1 MQCPKCKYE
10 PTMAEMRRRAGNCI
24 KCGADYASH
33 KQTRPASK
41 PVKLAG
47 FVFLLA
53 AILAAAVFGW
63 QWNDSRQKKELLFS
77 QLSQQVRVVNG
88 LVGELLDQGAGMT
101 RGQFFEKANR
111 RVIDID
117 AAIAKTLSVDDS
129 VMPGLSQQAAAYGK
143 AARSLIKAIG
153 AQQRAEIA
161 LSVAK
166 AGHSVYAKHEN
177 DPSFRLLLSRTPAQ
191 IESEGKAALAAV
203 ENEPELSKK
212 VDLLKKAADIG
223 NVHTLRINYLKSKDE
238 VDSAESSFDAAE
250 MDLAK
255 AVERIGVV
263 GARLNES
270 SGHKFPVE
278 KWEIN

>member
-10 PTMAEMRRRAGNCI
+10 PTMVEMQRSHGSCI
-24 KCGADYASH
+24 KCGTDYA
-33 KQTRPASK
+33 RYK
-41 PVKLAG
+41 PNLTVPKSVKLG
-47 FVFLLA
+47 GLVFLLA
-53 AILAAAVFGW
+53 AILAAAFFGW
-63 QWNDSRQKKELLFS
+63 QWNDTRQKKEFLFS

-88 LVGELLDQGAGMT
+88 LVAELLDQGANMT

-117 AAIAKTLSVDDS
+117 ATIAKTLSVDDS

-166 AGHSVYAKHEN
+166 AGHSIYAKYEN
-177 DPSFRLLLSRTPAQ
+177 EPNFRQLLSRAPAQ

-203 ENEPELSKK
+203 ENETELSKK
-212 VDLLKKAADIG
+212 VELLKKAADIG
-223 NVHTLRINYLKSKDE
+223 NMHTLRINYLKSKGE

-255 AVERIGVV
+255 AVQRIGVV
-263 GARLNES
+263 GARLNDS